1 MSEKDSVFSEEQKK
15 ELKRIWE
22 ERYRELS
29 RRRRVEEAITW
40 IAFLSSATH
49 WYERLMEEGKHDA
62 WATLT
67 TALEHVEPDLTQ
79 GEWIVK
85 LEDYFHVPYLRPKPE
100 KPPKEEKPKVPTA
113 EEIEKLRKEIEKLR
127 KEVEELAP
135 KPPKFSPSLEKV
147 ILELTKEVRRRV
159 EQLYERGIITEDEA
173 SEYAEETNPKRIS
186 ELIDRLYK
194 GEEDYSAVKEEFQT
208 KIDLLK
214 SREQEVPVTPSP
226 ELPPSPFA
234 GAMKPIVTKGRGTIA
249 GAMSVRAT
257 LTFPSQVIVRS
268 REYIFS
274 IEPERSEKAEE
285 EMKPFRLKKK
295 EFDPDTN
302 KITYTYD
309 VIALDLSTED
319 TLKLVIP
326 FPPQYWE
333 SGEWLYGYFY
343 SGVGCAQPR
352 LDLFYDMYGEE
363 QVPEQFKP
371 WFKKVCT
378 EIVPKI
384 RSLGWSAVGQMFP
397 VR

>member
-22 ERYRELS
+22 ERYRELA

-49 WYERLMEEGKHDA
+49 WYERLMEEGKHNA
-62 WATLT
+62 WTTLT

-79 GEWIVK
+79 EEWIVK
-85 LEDYFHVPYLRPKPE
+85 LEDYFHVSYLRPKPE

-147 ILELTKEVRRRV
+147 VLELTKEVRRRV

-249 GAMSVRAT
+249 GAMSVRAA

-309 VIALDLSTED
+309 VIALDQSTED

-326 FPPQYWE
+326 FPPQYWK

-352 LDLFYDMYGEE
+352 LDLFYDMYGDE

-384 RSLGWSAVGQMFP
+384 RSLGWDAVGQMFP